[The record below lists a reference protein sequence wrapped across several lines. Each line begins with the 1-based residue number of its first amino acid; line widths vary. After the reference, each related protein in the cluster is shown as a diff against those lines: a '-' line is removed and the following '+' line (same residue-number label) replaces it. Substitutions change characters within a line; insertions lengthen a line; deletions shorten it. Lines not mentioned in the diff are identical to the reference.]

1 MASIRDMREEQIRM
15 IRLRVVVDL
24 TVYRLGH
31 HAFSRGGAL
40 ALIDRTRDEVLAIFP
55 DKGVVFELVLRPRFM
70 RILDERARM
79 EWGVADAVN

>member
-31 HAFSRGGAL
+31 HAFGRGGAL

-55 DKGVVFELVLRPRFM
+55 DKGAVFELVLRPRFM
-70 RILDERARM
+70 RILDERART

>member
-1 MASIRDMREEQIRM
+1 M
-15 IRLRVVVDL
+15 IE
-24 TVYRLGH
+24 
-31 HAFSRGGAL
+31 
-40 ALIDRTRDEVLAIFP
+40 RTRGEVLAIFP